1 MLALGSVQEV
11 VERQIRTG
19 NVNFDMAGFMQNV
32 VLADIANPGENT
44 SPQPCFANAKISK
57 P

>member
-11 VERQIRTG
+11 VERQIKNG

-32 VLADIANPGENT
+32 VLTDVANPGLLT
-44 SPQPCFANAKISK
+44 WLHFLT
-57 P
+57 

>member
-11 VERQIRTG
+11 VERQIKNG

-32 VLADIANPGENT
+32 VLADVANPG
-44 SPQPCFANAKISK
+44 
-57 P
+57 